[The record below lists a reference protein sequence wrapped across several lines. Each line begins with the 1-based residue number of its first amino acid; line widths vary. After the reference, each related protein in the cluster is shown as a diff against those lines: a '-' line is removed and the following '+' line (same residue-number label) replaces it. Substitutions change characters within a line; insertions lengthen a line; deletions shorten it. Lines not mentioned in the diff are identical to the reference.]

1 VGADAQPFFR
11 VFNPT
16 LQGQRFDP
24 EGVFVKQWLPELAR
38 VPIEFV
44 HEPWK
49 MSAADQRKYGAVSGR
64 DYPAPIVDHAFARD
78 RALRHYRQRQGSLN
92 VMER

>member
-1 VGADAQPFFR
+1 MRSRSSACSIPR
-11 VFNPT
+11 

-24 EGVFVKQWLPELAR
+24 DGAFVKQWLPELAR

-49 MSAADQRKYGAVSGR
+49 MSAADQRKYGVVSGR
-64 DYPAPIVDHAFARD
+64 DYPAPIVDHRFRARSGAA
-78 RALRHYRQRQGSLN
+78 ALSDQRCN
-92 VMER
+92 VNRC

>member
-1 VGADAQPFFR
+1 DAQPFFR

-24 EGVFVKQWLPELAR
+24 EGVFVKQWLPKLSS
-38 VPIEFV
+38 VPIELV

-49 MSAADQRKYGAVSGR
+49 LSAGDQRQYGVGIGR
-64 DYPAPIVDHAFARD
+64 DYPAPIIDHGFARD
-78 RALRHYRQRQGSLN
+78 RALRHYRHNSSL
-92 VMER
+92 RLAISH